1 MRPESRSASYFL
13 PVFGVVFAPVLMAS
27 VCGAIGCG
35 ISATVGVADGGVAV
49 LSGAT
54 PALCGIRRHTPT
66 HAPAVAWGVAP
77 DRT

>member
-1 MRPESRSASYFL
+1 MRPESRAASYFL
-13 PVFGVVFAPVLMAS
+13 PVFGVVFATVLMAS
-27 VCGAIGCG
+27 VCSAVGCD
-35 ISATVGVADGGVAV
+35 ISATCYVAAGRVAV

-54 PALCGIRRHTPT
+54 PALCGIRRHRPT

>member
-13 PVFGVVFAPVLMAS
+13 PVFGVVFATVPMAS
-27 VCGAIGCG
+27 VCSAIVCD
-35 ISATVGVADGGVAV
+35 ISATVYVAVGGVAV

-54 PALCGIRRHTPT
+54 PALCGIRRHKPT

>member
-13 PVFGVVFAPVLMAS
+13 PVFGVVFATVPMAS
-27 VCGAIGCG
+27 VCSAIVCD
-35 ISATVGVADGGVAV
+35 ISATVYVAVGGVAV

-54 PALCGIRRHTPT
+54 PALCGIRRHRPT
-66 HAPAVAWGVAP
+66 QGSCRRLAFAP